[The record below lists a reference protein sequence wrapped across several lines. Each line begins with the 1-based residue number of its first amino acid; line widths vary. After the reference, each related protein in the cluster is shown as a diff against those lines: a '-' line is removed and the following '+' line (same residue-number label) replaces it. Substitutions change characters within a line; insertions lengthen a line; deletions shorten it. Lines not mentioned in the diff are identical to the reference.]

1 MPKTSKPSSQFSKSW
16 VLKRLTLKQPRKTVS
31 QNHLWPPLEL
41 VEAAIDGHHALAN
54 DGSHARQRA
63 AGHKPSTLASAAA
76 QQQAAHLLLPLTELL
91 ERRAA
96 VAAKAY
102 SSDWKPGRVVQITH
116 SGAVVGV
123 LLDHQVQD
131 KRWMGWL
138 VASESSWAS
147 AFDVLLEPEDEPFEP
162 LFGVVQTWNPLVL
175 EQSDTIQAQVVAE
188 LSTARLASMKAVAQE
203 CAAGLMLNIPVEPGR
218 IALRTAGGMFMV
230 LTGTPLGPRDPRSE
244 YQSAYL
250 AVTARLI
257 AQQLT
262 HRASTIPKSLAPDA
276 NFSPANTLVDFRAK
290 LKPGVRMHDVQQL
303 LRVTFSYVV
312 SGPDENN
319 IYAVKSSNP
328 EVAKAMFTQSILIAQ
343 VYEI

>member
-1 MPKTSKPSSQFSKSW
+1 
-16 VLKRLTLKQPRKTVS
+16 VS

-41 VEAAIDGHHALAN
+41 VEAAIDGHHALAGRTGAFKSRTQDTQTN
-54 DGSHARQRA
+54 PDA
-63 AGHKPSTLASAAA
+63 ATTR
-76 QQQAAHLLLPLTELL
+76 QAAHLLLPLTELL
-91 ERRAA
+91 QRRQA
-96 VAAKAY
+96 VAARRY
-102 SSDWKPGRVVQITH
+102 SPQWQAGRLVQISH
-116 SGAVVGV
+116 GGVVVGV
-123 LLDHQVQD
+123 LLDHAAQD

-138 VASESSWAS
+138 AASESSWAS

-162 LFGVVQTWNPLVL
+162 LFGVIQTWNPVVL
-175 EQSDTIQAQVVAE
+175 EQSDVIQAEVVGE
-188 LSTARLASMKAVAQE
+188 LTAKRLASIKAVAQE
-203 CAAGLMLNIPVEPGR
+203 CAAGLMLNIPAEPGR
-218 IALRTAGGMFMV
+218 IALRTAGGAAMV

-262 HRASTIPKSLAPDA
+262 LRAAALPKAQSPCATSTAP
-276 NFSPANTLVDFRAK
+276 NTLVDFQAK

-312 SGPDENN
+312 SGPDEHN

-328 EVAKAMFTQSILIAQ
+328 EVAKAMFMQSILIAQ
-343 VYEI
+343 VLEV